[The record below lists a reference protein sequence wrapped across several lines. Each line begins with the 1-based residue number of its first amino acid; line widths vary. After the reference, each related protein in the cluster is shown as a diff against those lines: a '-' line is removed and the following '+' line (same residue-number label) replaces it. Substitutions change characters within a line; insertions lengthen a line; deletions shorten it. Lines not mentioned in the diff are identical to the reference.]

1 MNWPIVIKNGANLNQ
16 TLSGIQFD
24 KFGNSISQNIFIC
37 DEWLDGF
44 NWAKENNH
52 TCVLFVNSGTIVL
65 DWHRLQQLIEYYPHT
80 GLIAHLIWHPGD
92 QMYINDQCWFM
103 DIRYFEPTDFTATR
117 VSYPSAVRSNQNL
130 HDDYTPLWVKPIPG
144 TGVEYD
150 VTNFGQG
157 LVARQLNN
165 NRAVV
170 NWNNSARDLKLFLY
184 DNVLDLS
191 LFQEYKDVAENQLW
205 VFNNESI
212 SIVGKE
218 KLVSPGS
225 GLYWMLN
232 IVDPATTK
240 IQIVDIS
247 RVQVKFCQALWHTW
261 DGIDYGGFVWQ
272 FINENK
278 LIHYELDNPRLS
290 PLEKLKLKGKTRFI
304 EYVNTTFNN
313 IVSNDFSHQWCLA
326 RATKTVDFCNDNLIT
341 WVLNNDVSDYDHI
354 WTSNIL
360 KYKWTLLH
368 TTVDEYK
375 NFQSKIK

>member
-1 MNWPIVIKNGANLNQ
+1 VCN
-16 TLSGIQFD
+16 
-24 KFGNSISQNIFIC
+24 
-37 DEWLDGF
+37 EWIDGF
-44 NWAKENNH
+44 RWAKENGH
-52 TCVLFVNSGTIVL
+52 TCVLFVKSGTVIL
-65 DWHRLQQLIEYYPHT
+65 DWHRFHQLIEYYPHT
-80 GLIAHLIWHPGD
+80 GLIAHLIWPPGD
-92 QMYINDQCWFM
+92 RLYMHDQCWFM
-103 DIRYFEPTDFTATR
+103 NVNYFESEDFTVTQ
-117 VSYPSAVRSNQNL
+117 VSHPAPVRSNQNL
-130 HDDYTPLWVKPIPG
+130 HDDYTPLWVKP
-144 TGVEYD
+144 TLDSTVEYD

-157 LVARQLNN
+157 IIARQLQN
-165 NRAVV
+165 NRALV

-184 DNVLDLS
+184 NNTLDLS
-191 LFQEYKDVAENQLW
+191 LFQDYKDVAENQLW
-205 VFNNESI
+205 VFNNEPI
-212 SIVGKE
+212 TTVGKQ

-232 IVDPATTK
+232 IVDPVTTK

-261 DGIDYGGFVWQ
+261 DGTDYGSFVWQ

-304 EYVNTTFNN
+304 EYVNSTFDN
-313 IVSNDFSHQWCLA
+313 IVGDDFSRQWTQA
-326 RATKTVDFCNDNLIT
+326 QETKTVDFCNDNLIT
-341 WVLNNDVSDYDHI
+341 WVLNNNISDYDHV

-375 NFQSKIK
+375 KFQSKINEK